1 MSPVARLSSPDRSAI
16 GPIGA
21 MRSSSLAYLPDG
33 ELGGRRERGASESN
47 CCLPANLTSLATFF
61 VQKQCKGLPFVAGKA
76 RSCLPFFARL
86 PPGFELWARGLFS
99 RLLCS
104 VSAGGEGGGR
114 RGGGEEEGGEQT
126 EHQAR
131 TPFTS
136 NNKIPLRSQ
145 HVYSYVA
152 CLVPGTIEGGMVCLP
167 LLGIGGRRRSTAAT
181 APRARYFT
189 AELFQAITRFP
200 TPSPSSLLSTHPPVC
215 CCKPHNVGSRN
226 WDVHVVNSAG
236 CLLASGGGAAILTM
250 IAVLRLLCYDRSRSV
265 CTTSLAGV
273 YQVLR
278 I

>member
-47 CCLPANLTSLATFF
+47 CCFPANLTSLATFF

-131 TPFTS
+131 TPSRATT
-136 NNKIPLRSQ
+136 KYPTCILVRS
-145 HVYSYVA
+145 
-152 CLVPGTIEGGMVCLP
+152 
-167 LLGIGGRRRSTAAT
+167 LLGTWYDIRRDGALASARNRWTKKEHGCYC
-181 APRARYFT
+181 APRALLYCRAFSGNHALPHT
-189 AELFQAITRFP
+189 FP
-200 TPSPSSLLSTHPPVC
+200 L
-215 CCKPHNVGSRN
+215 
-226 WDVHVVNSAG
+226 
-236 CLLASGGGAAILTM
+236 
-250 IAVLRLLCYDRSRSV
+250 
-265 CTTSLAGV
+265 
-273 YQVLR
+273 
-278 I
+278 